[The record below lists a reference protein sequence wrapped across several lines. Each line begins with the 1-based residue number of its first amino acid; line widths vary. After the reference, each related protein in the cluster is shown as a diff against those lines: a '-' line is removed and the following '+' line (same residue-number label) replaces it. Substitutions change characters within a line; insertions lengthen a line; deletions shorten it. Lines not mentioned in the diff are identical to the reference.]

1 MKLLDIFKET
11 RGGFFS
17 SFVPTK
23 PAIFQGKS
31 DHFKP
36 NHDVFPNLT
45 MWCLCLN
52 LTRTEAQRCDKTEKN
67 RQPKETFGCNLSVV
81 LQKRTSLTFILVFP
95 SVAPYS
101 RCPFIRV
108 RIKYSPRSWCK
119 CFEEFPF
126 LCFKGFSCVRQ
137 VKWKLRS
144 LFSPLTACKRN
155 TVLPYTSQ

>member
-1 MKLLDIFKET
+1 M
-11 RGGFFS
+11 
-17 SFVPTK
+17 PTK

-52 LTRTEAQRCDKTEKN
+52 LTRGEAQRCGKTEKN
-67 RQPKETFGCNLSVV
+67 RQHKETFGCNLSVV
-81 LQKRTSLTFILVFP
+81 LLKSTFLTFILVFP